1 MFSQAF
7 EEGAHRLDM
16 RYRIGIEHNDIV
28 EVSRQLLKSLITSLI
43 TMEWPRKFASVAR
56 NRALEGECFR
66 LCFRRRSKRE
76 RIV

>member
-43 TMEWPRKFASVAR
+43 TMELS
-56 NRALEGECFR
+56 L
-66 LCFRRRSKRE
+66 
-76 RIV
+76 IHI